1 MNKKQLPTGVRVLL
15 GFISVLLCIVLFVC
29 SLVTI
34 LVADLG
40 LLTSKGGLQKL
51 IQDVLFSTS
60 APARPGFA
68 PAGVLV
74 GRNPVRMNEV
84 ENAAG
89 FDLGDIDLS
98 GLVNGDGA
106 EGALA
111 DIIYGIMEE
120 QLPEEEIPFS
130 KEDVT
135 EFVEQS
141 TLTEFLSD
149 KVSGIVVDVING
161 EATTTITKEDVMGL
175 LEENK
180 ELIEDTFKTEIPDE
194 VIESV
199 GQFVEESK
207 ISETIQQSVAEIV
220 GVEIVPTTP
229 ATPDPENPGN
239 TIGSTTTDVQK
250 PIFRPGDL
258 EVLQDVTSGNVSDMG
273 VKEALAMVRIITS
286 PAVLIGCIA
295 ICLLISGL
303 LFLTNWGRPNAAL
316 RCSGISYFIAGLL
329 FLIPSAVAQ
338 FAPSLFAG
346 MGIAGNAV
354 RQILALAGTIS
365 LGVTVFGLALI
376 IGGAVWGSAL
386 KKKRVA
392 AANAPAFVADD
403 ASDLAEALLAAE
415 EPAVEE
421 AAAEDTPAVTTA
433 DDGSDLVE
441 ALLGAEAPAE
451 EAEEDAAQE
460 AEV

>member
-74 GRNPVRMNEV
+74 GRNPVRMNEL

>member
-15 GFISVLLCIVLFVC
+15 GFVSILLCIVLFLC
-29 SLVTI
+29 SIVTI
-34 LVADLG
+34 LVADLS

-68 PAGVLV
+68 PAGVLP
-74 GRNPVRMNEV
+74 GRNPIRLNEV
-84 ENAAG
+84 ENAPG

-98 GLVNGDGA
+98 GLINGDGA
-106 EGALA
+106 DGALA

-120 QLPEEEIPFS
+120 QFPEEQLPIS

-135 EFVEQS
+135 NFVEQS
-141 TLTEFLSD
+141 TLTEFISD

-161 EATTTITKEDVMGL
+161 EVTTTITKEEVVEL

-180 ELIEDTFKTEIPDE
+180 ELIEDTFKTEIPEE

-199 GQFVEESK
+199 GTMVEESK
-207 ISETIQQSVAEIV
+207 LSETIQQSVADIV
-220 GVEIVPTTP
+220 GVEIAPTTP
-229 ATPDPENPGN
+229 NNPDPENPGN
-239 TIGSTTTDVQK
+239 TIGSSTGSNKK

-258 EVLQDVTSGNVSDMG
+258 EVLDNVTSGDVSDMG
-273 VKEALAMVRIITS
+273 VGEILALVRIVTS

-316 RCSGISYFIAGLL
+316 RCSGIPYFIAGLL
-329 FLIPSAVAQ
+329 FLLPSAVAQ

-346 MGIAGNAV
+346 MGIAGNAI
-354 RQILALAGTIS
+354 RQVLALAGTIS
-365 LGVTVFGLALI
+365 LGVTVFGLVLI

-386 KKKRVA
+386 KKKRIA
-392 AANAPAFVADD
+392 AAAASAAVTEDAADL
-403 ASDLAEALLAAE
+403 SDALLAAE
-415 EPAVEE
+415 EPVAEE
-421 AAAEDTPAVTTA
+421 AVAE
-433 DDGSDLVE
+433 
-441 ALLGAEAPAE
+441 EAPAE
-451 EAEEDAAQE
+451 EAVAEEAT
-460 AEV
+460 EVEI

>member
-15 GFISVLLCIVLFVC
+15 GFVSVLLCIVLFLC
-29 SLVTI
+29 SIVTI
-34 LVADLG
+34 LVADLS

-68 PAGVLV
+68 PAGVLP
-74 GRNPVRMNEV
+74 GRNPIRLNEV
-84 ENAAG
+84 ENAPG

-98 GLVNGDGA
+98 GLINGDGA
-106 EGALA
+106 DGALA

-120 QLPEEEIPFS
+120 QFPEEQLPIS

-135 EFVEQS
+135 NFVEES
-141 TLTEFLSD
+141 TLTEFISD

-161 EATTTITKEDVMGL
+161 EVTTTITKEEVVEL

-180 ELIEDTFKTEIPDE
+180 ELIEDTFKTEIPEE

-199 GQFVEESK
+199 GTMVEESK
-207 ISETIQQSVAEIV
+207 LSETIQQSVADIV
-220 GVEIVPTTP
+220 GVEIAPTTP
-229 ATPDPENPGN
+229 NNPDPENPGN
-239 TIGSTTTDVQK
+239 TIGSSTGSNKK

-258 EVLQDVTSGNVSDMG
+258 EVLDNVTSGDVSDMG
-273 VKEALAMVRIITS
+273 VGEILALVRIVTS

-316 RCSGISYFIAGLL
+316 RCSGIPYFIAGLL
-329 FLIPSAVAQ
+329 FLLPSAVAQ

-346 MGIAGNAV
+346 MGIAGNAI
-354 RQILALAGTIS
+354 RQVLALAGTIS
-365 LGVTVFGLALI
+365 LGVTVFGLVLI

-386 KKKRVA
+386 KKKRIA
-392 AANAPAFVADD
+392 AAAASAAVTEDAADL
-403 ASDLAEALLAAE
+403 SDALLAAE
-415 EPAVEE
+415 EPVAEE
-421 AAAEDTPAVTTA
+421 AVAE
-433 DDGSDLVE
+433 
-441 ALLGAEAPAE
+441 EAPAE
-451 EAEEDAAQE
+451 EAVAEEAT
-460 AEV
+460 EVEI